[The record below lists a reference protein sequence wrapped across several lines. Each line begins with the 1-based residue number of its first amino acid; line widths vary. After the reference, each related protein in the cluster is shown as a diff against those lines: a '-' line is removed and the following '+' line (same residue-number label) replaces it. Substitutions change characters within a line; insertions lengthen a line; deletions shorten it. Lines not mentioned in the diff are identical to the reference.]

1 MISIS
6 ARASS
11 PSDTHICVNLRNLRI
26 KLSPVRLLSFS
37 TKFSTKFATKF
48 REFPTLLHHFFA
60 GVPCGRLTPDSCI
73 LSSEFCANSTKLNR
87 SRDGSALIMALFVIV
102 VLSMLVGSFG
112 FEAHLEA
119 KYASYAR
126 DRIKASQLSE
136 SGMVLA
142 EMLMSK
148 QSGGGT
154 IDKPEDED
162 RWFDAAERLK
172 LGQSIYGLVEPV
184 GEGYVVLDIVPEPGR
199 LNVNLL
205 TDKDWETI
213 LGNIGLPDEY
223 WEAIIDPIMDW
234 LDEDDIANPKG
245 AETED
250 YYSLLEPPYQAKNGV
265 FDTIREMLLV
275 KGFSETILTGG
286 IFDPSTL
293 EGETTSGFSTRYSRF
308 SETNDIYIA
317 GIEQMLTTYG
327 DGKVN
332 IQSAPYDVLRT
343 LPDVDDILARAIM
356 EEREAIEDEKPHPF
370 ASVED
375 LFSRIDGLN
384 SEIAKRVTVKSQ
396 YYRITSTGRVGKVQ
410 RQIWAIAFH
419 DGKQLRYLRW
429 CEEP

>member
-1 MISIS
+1 M
-6 ARASS
+6 
-11 PSDTHICVNLRNLRI
+11 
-26 KLSPVRLLSFS
+26 
-37 TKFSTKFATKF
+37 
-48 REFPTLLHHFFA
+48 
-60 GVPCGRLTPDSCI
+60 
-73 LSSEFCANSTKLNR
+73 
-87 SRDGSALIMALFVIV
+87 
-102 VLSMLVGSFG
+102 
-112 FEAHLEA
+112 
-119 KYASYAR
+119 
-126 DRIKASQLSE
+126 
-136 SGMVLA
+136 
-142 EMLMSK
+142 
-148 QSGGGT
+148 
-154 IDKPEDED
+154 
-162 RWFDAAERLK
+162 
-172 LGQSIYGLVEPV
+172 
-184 GEGYVVLDIVPEPGR
+184 LDIVPEPGR

-205 TDKDWETI
+205 TDKDWEVL
-213 LGNIGLPDEY
+213 LGNIGMPEEY
-223 WEAIIDPIMDW
+223 WEDIIDPILDW
-234 LDEDDIANPKG
+234 LDEDDIARPKG

-293 EGETTSGFSTRYSRF
+293 EGETPSGLSTRYSRF

-327 DGKVN
+327 DGKIN

-370 ASVED
+370 TSVED
-375 LFSRIDGLN
+375 LFSRIEGLN
-384 SEIAKRVTVKSQ
+384 PEIVNRVTVKSQ